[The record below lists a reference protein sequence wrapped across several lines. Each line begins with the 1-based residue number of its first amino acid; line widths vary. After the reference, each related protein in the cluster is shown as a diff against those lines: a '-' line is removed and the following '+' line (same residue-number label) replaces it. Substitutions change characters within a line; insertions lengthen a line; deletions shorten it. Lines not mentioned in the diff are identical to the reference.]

1 MKRAVYACLLMLA
14 LGAAHVW
21 YWYLPRERAAA
32 PRLGAAGGGGQPAA
46 VPAGSPAPGA
56 SSGDRRDE
64 PPAPAA
70 GTGRAVAV
78 GEGGGVAE
86 PLQLL
91 AGGAYDVCLW
101 LPYPHQN
108 LGVLAAAIGDP
119 QDLIEAAV
127 RLTADLNGNAG
138 DAGNAGNAGNAG
150 DMGKEAAARR
160 AREPEELPTFGPFQV
175 PPASELVAC
184 SDLAGGRLRVVARIY
199 PALAVVAKLA
209 GRLAG
214 NPWLAG
220 GAAGNTRVTW
230 SGRLWSATAGAE
242 LPPAAAAAEV
252 VPAPAAPP
260 APGQEALG
268 LPTGPAGAI
277 AGGGETAGGEKAGAG
292 KGVELPE
299 SLAVVHWMGARP
311 EIPAGYYTLTRQGS
325 DLALSLVGAAGGA
338 GAAGRA
344 GAAGSVGRTGA
355 AGSAA
360 GAGGAA
366 DAGAMLLAGAGPL
379 PALLL
384 AVGPDWRSRMAGV
397 GGPGRA
403 AAASAGGRVADA
415 GAGRS
420 APPAPLAPAALAL
433 FETSSLR
440 ITSLG
445 DLPGVAV
452 FNAAGAAG
460 AARWRLPTEGLFRL
474 LGGRLPTG
482 ESAGWNILALDP
494 ESLRQAAAL
503 APRLAVLV
511 PPAGTAAAPGPDAAP
526 GAGAAAAVPGAAA
539 PAGPPLS
546 LGIWLEPRTAL
557 RIVSRVRRF
566 VEGFPLASHHQVELW
581 RDWETVLE
589 PLANCGGATLTATAA
604 PPTMRLLMR
613 DCTAAGPR

>member
-1 MKRAVYACLLMLA
+1 MKRAAYACLLILA
-14 LGAAHVW
+14 LLAGHVW

-32 PRLGAAGGGGQPAA
+32 PRLGAA
-46 VPAGSPAPGA
+46 
-56 SSGDRRDE
+56 
-64 PPAPAA
+64 
-70 GTGRAVAV
+70 
-78 GEGGGVAE
+78 GGGVAE

-127 RLTADLNGNAG
+127 RLTADLSGNAANAGNAG
-138 DAGNAGNAGNAG
+138 DAGEI
-150 DMGKEAAARR
+150 GKEAAARR

-184 SDLAGGRLRVVARIY
+184 ADLAGGRLRVVARIY

-230 SGRLWSATAGAE
+230 SGRLWSATAGEE
-242 LPPAAAAAEV
+242 LPPAAVVAAG
-252 VPAPAAPP
+252 APV
-260 APGQEALG
+260 
-268 LPTGPAGAI
+268 PAGATQDV
-277 AGGGETAGGEKAGAG
+277 A
-292 KGVELPE
+292 LPE
-299 SLAVVHWMGARP
+299 SLAVVHWTGARQ
-311 EIPAGYYTLTRQGS
+311 EIPAGYYALTRRGS
-325 DLALSLVGAAGGA
+325 DLALSLVGAGGGA
-338 GAAGRA
+338 GAGGPRVE
-344 GAAGSVGRTGA
+344 GAAVAIEGAIA
-355 AGSAA
+355 AGTGDAA
-360 GAGGAA
+360 GT
-366 DAGAMLLAGAGPL
+366 LLAGAGPI

-384 AVGPDWRSRMAGV
+384 AVGPEGRGRMADDAGTSA
-397 GGPGRA
+397 GEA
-403 AAASAGGRVADA
+403 TAGGRPGIAATGGNATGAEIAARGSTPGSGRDSAADT
-415 GAGRS
+415 GRS
-420 APPAPLAPAALAL
+420 APPAPLPPAALAL
-433 FETSSLR
+433 FEASGLR

-452 FNAAGAAG
+452 FNAASAAG

-474 LGGRLPTG
+474 LGGRLPTA
-482 ESAGWNILALDP
+482 ESAGWRILALDP
-494 ESLRQAAAL
+494 DSLRQAAAL
-503 APRLAVLV
+503 APRLAALV
-511 PPAGTAAAPGPDAAP
+511 PPGGPAGGTSAPG
-526 GAGAAAAVPGAAA
+526 GAA
-539 PAGPPLS
+539 AGPPLS
-546 LGIWLEPRTAL
+546 LGVWLEPRTAL

-566 VEGFPLASHHQVELW
+566 VDGFPLASRRQVELW